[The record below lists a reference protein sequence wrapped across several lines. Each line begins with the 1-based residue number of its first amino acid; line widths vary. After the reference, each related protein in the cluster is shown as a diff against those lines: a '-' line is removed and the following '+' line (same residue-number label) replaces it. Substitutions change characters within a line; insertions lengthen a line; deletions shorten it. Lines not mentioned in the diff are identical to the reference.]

1 MNNIKSICVFC
12 GSSPGSDRN
21 FGTAA
26 RELGR
31 LMAESNTA
39 LVYGGSSI
47 GLMRA
52 IADEVLKH
60 NGKVTGV
67 MPQSIVDLD
76 VAYTALLDFR
86 VVDSM
91 SRRKELMAELADAF
105 IAMPGGIGTLDELFE
120 VMSWNQLSII
130 DKPLALLNTGGYYD
144 YLMKFLEHTVEKHF
158 VRYEHFQNLI
168 VEEEPALLLQ
178 KIREYVA
185 LKPDSKWIDT
195 LKANTGRII

>member
-1 MNNIKSICVFC
+1 MNKIKSICVFC

-21 FGTAA
+21 FATAA

-67 MPQSIVDLD
+67 MPQSIIDLD
-76 VAYTALLDFR
+76 VAYTALHDFR

-91 SRRKELMAELADAF
+91 SRRKELMAELSDAF

-120 VMSWNQLSII
+120 IMSWNQLSII
-130 DKPLALLNTGGYYD
+130 DKPLALLNTCGYYD
-144 YLMKFLEHTVEKHF
+144 YLVKFLEHSVAKHF
-158 VRYEHFQNLI
+158 VREEHYSNLI
-168 VEEEPALLLQ
+168 VEEDPALLLK
-178 KIREYVA
+178 KIREYVP

-195 LKANTGRII
+195 LKTSTGKLI